1 MISSKNMKSLLLGKN
16 FLAGSLAVVFSVIL
30 LATTKKVSSAYP
42 YVVFTMMLAFGVVV
56 LVETILKRDGDAV
69 QKFTI
74 GEIVLILFLIIN
86 PVLAK
91 QIGFYLSAFLEIS
104 AISIFINP
112 VKTKKNVL
120 LSLVFC
126 LVVVGLSYLLFTYG
140 LRIRC
145 PRGALS
151 LF

>member
-1 MISSKNMKSLLLGKN
+1 MNSSRDMKNLLIGKN
-16 FLAGSLAVVFSVIL
+16 FLAGTLAVIFSVIL

-42 YVVFTMMLAFGVVV
+42 YVVFVMMLAFGMIV
-56 LVETILKRDGDAV
+56 LIESIVKRDGGAV
-69 QKFTI
+69 RKFTF

-91 QIGFYLSAFLEIS
+91 LAGFYVSAFLEIL

-112 VKTKKNVL
+112 VKTKKSIL
-120 LSLVFC
+120 LSVVFC

-145 PRGALS
+145 PRGTLS